1 MTGMFVVIDSSSVD
15 GAAEVLTVSSG
26 STANSVPIAATP
38 LRLAHTSGATVN
50 AAVLGP
56 LDNLT

>member
-1 MTGMFVVIDSSSVD
+1 MD
-15 GAAEVLTVSSG
+15 GAREVLTA
-26 STANSVPIAATP
+26 STASSVPVTATP

-56 LDNLT
+56 LGPLT